1 MWLKHES
8 SQKIII
14 SLHFRT
20 PTDCES
26 APFLT
31 KWTKVDS
38 LFIFINVGY
47 LLSILL
53 ENWITSTRLIFQ
65 ENEMPQSNLSFCPK
79 KDLLLQYKYNVIWLS

>member
-20 PTDCES
+20 PTDWES

-47 LLSILL
+47 LLSIVL
-53 ENWITSTRLIFQ
+53 ENWITT
-65 ENEMPQSNLSFCPK
+65 M
-79 KDLLLQYKYNVIWLS
+79 